1 MCCQQTSKMNRHVCS
16 LLLAILALV
25 GGAWTALA
33 HDTLGRG
40 QAIVAVYQPTT
51 RLHPDP
57 AELDYHRGVAYGKR
71 GHWQDAVAA
80 FQEGIRLKPDYAEA
94 HSGLGEAYGKLGRLP
109 DAVAALQQATRLQPK
124 DAQAHYN
131 LGVTYLM
138 LGDQGSAREEY
149 KMLKPL
155 DQDLATALLRSLNN
169 ES

>member
-1 MCCQQTSKMNRHVCS
+1 MQDVVQRTPDSAV
-16 LLLAILALV
+16 
-25 GGAWTALA
+25 A
-33 HDTLGRG
+33 HNNL
-40 QAIVAVYQPTT
+40 
-51 RLHPDP
+51 
-57 AELDYHRGVAYGKR
+57 GVAYSTL

-80 FQEGIRLKPDYAEA
+80 FQQATRLQPADAQA
-94 HSGLGEAYGKLGRLP
+94 HYNLGVAYTNLRRLP
-109 DAVAALQQATRLQPK
+109 EAVAAFQQATRLQPK